1 MHAQSFSFA
10 ISTYYFLDTFFAI
23 AVSFL
28 KFSINLGRGVE
39 KGKHIVPL
47 YPRPHWLFEQAEKHD
62 LSRCPRIK
70 NTSVAVLPGLV
81 QSPRSNVDIVARLQ
95 NIHLKRWIE
104 TKNIYLQQN
113 PEKSFQAMPLAYH
126 TELGCVTRNL
136 RDWGDWRVRDL
147 PSMSSAKKGMVS
159 GRRTIKSS
167 PSRVWIPSN
176 TFSAAKRT
184 CADLWRVL
192 SNTW

>member
-1 MHAQSFSFA
+1 MHVQ
-10 ISTYYFLDTFFAI
+10 LFFCLFDSLLLGHSCCHRR
-23 AVSFL
+23 VVPYVL
-28 KFSINLGRGVE
+28 YINLAGGGGGGE
-39 KGKHIVPL
+39 KIFSLFFP
-47 YPRPHWLFEQAEKHD
+47 PPPWLFEQAEQHD
-62 LSRCPRIK
+62 LRRCPRIK
-70 NTSVAVLPGLV
+70 NTSVVVLPGLV
-81 QSPRSNVDIVARLQ
+81 QSPRWDVDIVARLQ
-95 NIHLKRWIE
+95 NIHLQKWIE
-104 TKNIYLQQN
+104 TKNIKTHR
-113 PEKSFQAMPLAYH
+113 KSFQTMPLAHH

-167 PSRVWIPSN
+167 PSRAWIPSN